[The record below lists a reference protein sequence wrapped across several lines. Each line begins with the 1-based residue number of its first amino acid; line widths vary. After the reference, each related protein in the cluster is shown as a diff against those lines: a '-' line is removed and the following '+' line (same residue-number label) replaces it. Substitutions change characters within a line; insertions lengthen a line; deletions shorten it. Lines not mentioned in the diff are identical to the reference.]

1 MIDFIITHIE
11 ELLIAMSSIVAS
23 ASVLAA
29 LTPTKKD
36 DLFFKYIK
44 NTLDFLALNIGN
56 AKTASKTA

>member
-11 ELLIAMSSIVAS
+11 DLLIAMSSIIAG

-36 DLFFKYIK
+36 DLILKYIK
-44 NTLDFLALNIGN
+44 NTLDFFALNIGSTK
-56 AKTASKTA
+56 AQSKAA

>member
-11 ELLIAMSSIVAS
+11 DLLIAMSSIVAG

-36 DLFFKYIK
+36 DLVLKYIK

-56 AKTASKTA
+56 AKPQSKTA